1 MCRLEE
7 GKMEHIY
14 IIHYVEEDEKEYS
27 VTMYNSEVSEITVES
42 ATSDHKYRNRNLW
55 EKSSYLMNQDYYSYD
70 KIYLVLNV
78 FLFSKKN

>member
-14 IIHYVEEDEKEYS
+14 TIHYVEEDEKEYS
-27 VTMYNSEVSEITVES
+27 VTMYNWEVSEKTVES
-42 ATSDHKYRNRNLW
+42 AITDHKYRNRNLW

-78 FLFSKKN
+78 FLFSKKS

>member
-27 VTMYNSEVSEITVES
+27 VIMYNSEVGEKTVES
-42 ATSDHKYRNRNLW
+42 AITDHKYRNRNLW

-78 FLFSKKN
+78 FLFSKKS